1 MEEEEGEEEE
11 GTIVTIKRTNDP
23 AQSNTNVPVK

>member
-1 MEEEEGEEEE
+1 MEEEKGEEE
-11 GTIVTIKRTNDP
+11 GTIVTIKRTNDT

>member
-11 GTIVTIKRTNDP
+11 GTIVTIKRANDT